1 MLIHGPFLGRKSP
14 RQRLMRSPCLLV
26 GSPARNRNSSCLPWR
41 WRLTRTPAAAA
52 DLHSMAAA
60 AAAATAPVSLEPET
74 SPLQGLV
81 PLPSPRP
88 SDAIPSDSQALLS
101 QAERC
106 EMESEAC
113 VMDTALFPTLESL
126 LQGMYTSLVPEPVD
140 YENRHAMIK
149 VFNTIVGQIFG
160 EKDGL
165 PIVEAFGSFTMDLFT
180 PKSDLDLSVNFNSD
194 NNDQY
199 PRGDKISAIKSLAKV
214 LRSRQSFYGRKR
226 FHGVSP
232 ILSARVPVLK
242 AIDRETGVECD
253 ISVENKDGMSRS
265 MILKFISSIDERFQ
279 KLCYLIK
286 FWAKVHDVNSPK
298 DQTMSSMAI
307 ISLVAFHLQTR
318 RPPIL
323 PAFSTILKDGSDF
336 ASIEKNVLP
345 FKGFGQSNKES
356 IAELFVSL
364 MSKLVSVEGLWEQ
377 GLCASNFEGSWISK
391 TWQKGVGSL
400 SVEDFLDRSQNFAR
414 AVGAKEM
421 QKICGC
427 LRAAVSDLNKFFTGE
442 IDAPKLKALLFEP
455 VSHAKPEAAADPIQ
469 KTVKRKRVNPNKT
482 GTNPSLKNAEKKKK
496 KPLEDGSKKSS
507 SLGNSQAQQ
516 KKTKITAHT
525 TSRSGKATSASA
537 WPPTRRMHWS
547 VPTQPIIHE
556 FSHIP
561 PHVIVP
567 PAFGYGLPPPHLPP
581 AYPHPRQGL
590 LGQPHGNFPHFNPGM
605 HQGQAGLIGPSPAHH
620 PLLHGFHHPYGVN
633 GVPHI
638 DRRLMMPRPPPPYGM
653 GPGFWR

>member
-1 MLIHGPFLGRKSP
+1 
-14 RQRLMRSPCLLV
+14 
-26 GSPARNRNSSCLPWR
+26 
-41 WRLTRTPAAAA
+41 
-52 DLHSMAAA
+52 MAAA
-60 AAAATAPVSLEPET
+60 AAADLDCMAAAADASPPVSIGTDT
-74 SPLQGLV
+74 SPLQDLV

-88 SDAIPSDSQALLS
+88 SDAISSDSQAPLS

-113 VMDTALFPTLESL
+113 VIDTALFPTLESL
-126 LQGMYTSLVPEPVD
+126 LQGVYTSLLPEPVD
-140 YENRHAMIK
+140 YENRRTMIK
-149 VFNTIVGQIFG
+149 VFNTIVGQILG
-160 EKDGL
+160 EKNGL
-165 PIVEAFGSFTMDLFT
+165 PIVEPFGSFTMDLFT

-194 NNDQY
+194 NNYQY

-253 ISVENKDGMSRS
+253 VSVENKDGMSRS

-279 KLCYLIK
+279 ILCYLIK

-323 PAFSTILKDGSDF
+323 PAFSAILKDGSDF
-336 ASIEKNVLP
+336 ASIEKNVSP

-400 SVEDFLDRSQNFAR
+400 SVEDFLDRSQNFSR

-427 LRAAVSDLNKFFTGE
+427 LRATISDLSKFFTGE
-442 IDAPKLKALLFEP
+442 IDASKLKALLFEP
-455 VSHAKPEAAADPIQ
+455 VSHAKPDPAADPIQ
-469 KTVKRKRVNPNKT
+469 KTVKRKRVNPNKMS
-482 GTNPSLKNAEKKKK
+482 TNPSFKNAEKKKK
-496 KPLEDGSKKSS
+496 AVVSPGQKDGSKKSS
-507 SLGNSQAQQ
+507 SLGNSHAQQ
-516 KKTKITAHT
+516 KKTKVTAHT
-525 TSRSGKATSASA
+525 SGRTGKAIAASA
-537 WPPTRRMHWS
+537 RPPTRRMHWP

-556 FSHIP
+556 FAHIP
-561 PHVIVP
+561 QHVIIP

-581 AYPHPRQGL
+581 AYHPPHQGL
-590 LGQPHGNFPHFNPGM
+590 LGQPHGNFPHLNPGM
-605 HQGQAGLIGPSPAHH
+605 HQGQAAIIGPSAAHH
-620 PLLHGFHHPYGVN
+620 PVLHVFHRPYGVN
-633 GVPHI
+633 GAPHI
-638 DRRLMMPRPPPPYGM
+638 DRRLMQRPPPPPPYGM